1 LEEVNEVW
9 TIIKFNKKK
18 LNSLKEDF
26 SNKFGKD
33 YKIYIP
39 KLMCQKYR
47 NNKIVKK
54 EINLLGDYMFCFH
67 SSFENTKIINTLNNL
82 RGLKYFLTGFKD
94 SQKEIMD
101 FINQCKNS
109 ENKDGFLSYKF
120 YNLKLNKSYR
130 FFSGPFTNKIFKI
143 IELQKNKIHIL
154 MGNLKTTVKKE
165 DFLIQPV

>member
-1 LEEVNEVW
+1 MW
-9 TIIKFNKKK
+9 TIIKFDKKR

-39 KLMCQKYR
+39 KLACQRYR
-47 NNKIVKK
+47 NNEIVKK

-67 SSFENTKIINTLNNL
+67 RSFEDIRIINTLNNL

-94 SQKEIMD
+94 SQKEIIN
-101 FINQCKNS
+101 FINKCKNS
-109 ENKDGFLSYKF
+109 EDKDGFLSHKF
-120 YNLKLNKSYR
+120 YDLRLNRPYK

-165 DFLIQPV
+165 NFLIQSV

>member
-1 LEEVNEVW
+1 VW
-9 TIIKFNKKK
+9 TIIKFDKKRF
-18 LNSLKEDF
+18 NFLKEDF

-39 KLMCQKYR
+39 KLMCQKYK
-47 NNKIVKK
+47 NNKIIKK

-94 SQKEIMD
+94 SQKEIVD
-101 FINQCKNS
+101 FINKCKKA
-109 ENKDGFLSYKF
+109 ENGDGFLSHKF
-120 YNLKLNKSYR
+120 YNLKLNGSYK
-130 FFSGPFTNKIFKI
+130 FFSGPFTNTIFKI
-143 IELQKNKIHIL
+143 IELQKNKINIL
-154 MGNLKTTVKKE
+154 MGCLKTTVKKE